1 MKYLGALCMMLGAA
15 AVIYAQV
22 IYRFAHPGLTETQL
36 LLANPLWIVI
46 GIVVALVGYW
56 LLKDE

>member
-1 MKYLGALCMMLGAA
+1 MMLGAA